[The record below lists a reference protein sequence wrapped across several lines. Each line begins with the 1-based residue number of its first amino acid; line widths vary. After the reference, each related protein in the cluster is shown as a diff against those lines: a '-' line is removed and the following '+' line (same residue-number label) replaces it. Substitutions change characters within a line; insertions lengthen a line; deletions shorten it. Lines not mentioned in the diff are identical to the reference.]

1 MSEDNNQ
8 PTRPTKEKVKDE
20 LTSNDDNNTFDRG
33 DAAGQE
39 QKRILR
45 EAKVKDEKTSNDD
58 NKPFDRGVAAGQE
71 QKRIFREAKE

>member
-8 PTRPTKEKVKDE
+8 PTRPAKKVKDE
-20 LTSNDDNNTFDRG
+20 L
-33 DAAGQE
+33 
-39 QKRILR
+39 
-45 EAKVKDEKTSNDD
+45 TSNDD

>member
-8 PTRPTKEKVKDE
+8 PTRPAKEKVKDE
-20 LTSNDDNNTFDRG
+20 L
-33 DAAGQE
+33 
-39 QKRILR
+39 
-45 EAKVKDEKTSNDD
+45 TSNDD